1 MARLVDLGAPYGTVE
16 FPDDYSDEQIVAE
29 YDGLED
35 ARKRAAD
42 RARMQTVRQVEINEA
57 AQESRIPERIA
68 LGLDASVGAAPI
80 AAGNVLRSLVP
91 TRADIEAS
99 GQRAPAGFTDEELQP
114 GVGGFPVNLGLNA
127 PTLRYFGR
135 QLVDS
140 GLRRQRAAREE
151 AEQLGGG
158 VSGAIAGSLAETAG
172 VSAQTLP
179 FAAFGMGPVAVAA
192 GLQQYGLTK
201 EQFKE
206 QLQQRNPNLSDDEAY
221 RIADGPAAITGLATG
236 ALTRAFGGV
245 ERLVNRIVSGQLRV
259 GGVKQLL
266 REANLAGG
274 RELPEEYF
282 DQLAQGFTEKAYIN
296 PDKPVSEI
304 FNEAAM
310 GGLAG
315 YALGVGTGAAVQAPL
330 AVASQVEEAARES
343 RVRRESREQSRE
355 RIRRVIAQRE
365 REANASQVG
374 TQPPPTGQEEAVRQE
389 ADESVRVRLPQ
400 ESRVATV
407 PGTEVANVIP
417 TATTVVTPPATQT
430 TQTVPPGNVVAT
442 PAIPTGPVAAIPA
455 PAATTAVVGIEE
467 APRSPGR
474 ALVEQAIADVAARW
488 QNAPEIVVVEDVG
501 QLPAEVRADAPMG
514 LNLEST
520 PGVTDR
526 AGRVWLVAGNI
537 TDPAHAT
544 RVIMEEAVG
553 HLGVE
558 SALGDNFAGFMQEVA
573 ERHAATPL
581 GQQVRSAYG
590 NDPVTVG
597 REIVAKLAQEP
608 SADSTLWQR
617 IVAAV
622 RGWVRQVFSIDV
634 SDNDL
639 RVLLSRARRVV
650 ETGPAR
656 SFAAQPAARF
666 AAQDSPSASTA
677 FFPARGKVI
686 AATSNPGL
694 TPSQI
699 QEAEDLAAV
708 QSSMVTQG
716 MIGWLM
722 GTPADAVERR
732 AHGIL
737 DYLLDRAYLS
747 PTPRLLSSFPEG
759 TTEEERTKELAGS
772 LQLAHHAVDRSVANK
787 IYADIDVLQ
796 GLINDAVAK
805 IGKLTQAQHRA
816 NYLTAL
822 FNSLTSRHR
831 QYIADLTAAG
841 PASANLEAQWRAALN
856 RAQER
861 LNEQDASPTAL
872 RNGLSAIAR
881 TIPEA
886 LLNAPGTTNQTV
898 IDWVVQ
904 NGALFNVVG
913 QATRDWMTIDD
924 GTGTPALQT
933 YAQLI
938 PDLQTLK
945 DILNNE
951 AAVASDINAF
961 ETWFRNNA
969 ATGNVSS
976 KEYAEKYFKFRTG
989 RDRAL
994 KIVAASEKEIDR
1006 LDERIRANIM
1016 ARDRLDT
1023 MMSDPGYR
1031 EAVREAAAK
1040 ADIVI
1045 RALYDPNDANAPAVG
1060 LINRDRIAGKW
1071 TLRGPLTGVDFVV
1084 DLHPTTGQEAEN
1096 RTNLSAWMS
1105 EARAWATGNTDSNPL
1120 LADEYNRL
1128 AEYIERHLMSPSL
1141 DPKAGFTM
1149 TRVRIPF
1156 TNVRASVDPF
1166 DWITA
1171 GAGGI
1176 GYPIHTI
1183 RDVIERIG
1191 GRTVREA
1198 FRDAA
1203 MLDTVMR
1210 KLEAI
1215 EANPEFGRAAQTQAI
1230 LKAMASHGWD
1240 SEQSQRW
1247 DEEIAEPVFA
1257 SGQNKLSPIY
1267 EVGDVVVGSDAKL
1280 TREDVAA
1287 IRLMK
1292 QHGDAIIAVA
1302 PHSIQDKLA
1311 ELGISRRAI
1320 GNGRY
1325 TSHRIQ
1331 AHWAKKF
1338 VDDWNSVPDDAAKAR
1353 LLISQEAF
1361 RRVVLGYLAEF
1372 NPEFGK
1378 MDPASRDKSPL
1389 FLIYRRLADTEK
1401 SGVEKF
1407 RTWDEVITFIADEMV
1422 QRGVSPDFATA
1433 QATARTTLF
1442 SEIKEFILHYE
1453 NDVLNYTNKDIYGG
1467 VPPAVVSAV
1476 GTRNAFTTPRGRL
1489 RAPSTFYSY
1498 STASEARHRHHLGNL
1513 RSLLNLKVLQS
1524 MAEATA
1530 SMEAKKAEMEER
1542 INQLS
1547 RGGMSKGA
1555 ARKQVQKE
1563 SVAERAL
1570 GNIRYDYRELLTA
1583 LQAVEQAAKEVR
1595 RYELASTDHYQHAG
1609 VVAANNVFSSV
1620 KSSLLSSLQALT
1632 TNFWSGGI
1640 LGPALVHWQAGQ
1652 WGRAM
1657 GDVVLQPAL
1666 MTKAL
1671 MKRVSALVADN
1682 PVMAGLL
1689 KKHAPLWDEIA
1700 EAVMKAAADWRRIQH
1715 IAQSSGMVT
1724 PYNLRKV
1731 LDNMAALKRSG
1742 GRVVHDDPHRVAEW
1756 VNAALSLPGVRHVTE
1771 GGKAI
1776 FPRVF
1781 DNAINYMLVINFD
1794 RETEFLKNVGWAAF
1808 KARETAAAGTGTDWK
1823 DLTNPANVL
1832 KPGDLGFK
1840 TNKAL
1845 EVYQQLFIPLGSL
1858 DTVLLDYYERTQGM
1872 TEEQREDE
1880 PLLNPDDH
1888 AALAL
1893 QYAAKSNVSTETN
1906 RPYSMK
1912 GKGSDG
1918 VWRNVVGT
1926 FMGWAINMMH
1936 QLSKGMQTH
1945 SKDPKAPA
1953 IWNAMIGLT
1962 TIIVLMAAVG
1972 AWNWEV
1978 GDELSELFYGVSS
1991 ARVQLGNIQ
2000 GIGDWHTS
2008 LLYLM
2013 QAIVNTLPMIGSSIG
2028 GLFGVAYTGRGNP
2041 FDMTSLSPHIGFV
2054 AGIYNTVRRIKQTGD
2069 ATLPLFD
2076 FTRQWIPMSKIFIN
2090 PMPGIRGLVDQQ
2102 NAVRS
2107 MNASAP
2113 PGTEIKWG
2121 KRGGGD
2127 ARYGPANDEIQK
2139 LIASAYEAAAHG
2151 GEISDVQARM
2161 SAAVAAYVAAGR
2173 SQPDAVKALS
2183 SALSAKEPIRVLT
2196 GREMT
2201 PEEERRWVARMTTG
2215 QKADYDRATA
2225 AWRILGAVTGKDLN
2239 MVTTKGQGVGG
2250 GGGRIP
2256 SRAIDLGGGP
2266 LRAAS
2271 LAGTI
2276 GTGGTLPGGFGP
2288 RRRGIRRRGL
2298 RPTRRRRFGGPK
2310 SRRRLGPRIG
2320 GRTTRRRIGTRRRRR
2335 YALA

>member
-1 MARLVDLGAPYGTVE
+1 MARQVDLGAPYGVVA
-16 FPDDYSDEQIVAE
+16 FPDDFSDERIVAE
-29 YDGLED
+29 YDGLEE
-35 ARKRAAD
+35 ARKRAAN
-42 RARMQTVRQVEINEA
+42 RARMQTVRQMEINEA

-99 GQRAPAGFTDEELQP
+99 GQRAPSGFTDEELQP

-135 QLVDS
+135 QLVDA

-179 FAAFGMGPVAVAA
+179 FAAFGMGPVAIAA

-245 ERLVNRIVSGQLRV
+245 ERLVNRIVSGQLKV

-315 YALGVGTGAAVQAPL
+315 YALGIGTGAAVQAPL
-330 AVASQVEEAARES
+330 AVASRVEDAAQES

-374 TQPPPTGQEEAVRQE
+374 TQPPPPGQEEAVRQE
-389 ADESVRVRLPQ
+389 ADESVRLRL
-400 ESRVATV
+400 ATPGGLGSV

-417 TATTVVTPPATQT
+417 TTATVVTPPATQT
-430 TQTVPPGNVVAT
+430 TQTVPPGDALGT
-442 PAIPTGPVAAIPA
+442 LAIPTSPVAAIPA

-474 ALVEQAIADVAARW
+474 ALVEQVIADVAARW
-488 QNAPEIVVVEDVG
+488 QNAPEIVVVEDIG
-501 QLPAEVRADAPMG
+501 QLPAEVRADAPVG
-514 LNLEST
+514 LNLESS

-558 SALGDNFAGFMQEVA
+558 SALGDSFAGFMSSVA
-573 ERHAATPL
+573 TRHAATAL
-581 GQQVRSAYG
+581 GQQVRATYG

-608 SADSTLWQR
+608 SVDPTLWQR
-617 IVAAV
+617 IVATV
-622 RGWVRQVFSIDV
+622 RGWVRQVFNIDV

-639 RVLLSRARRVV
+639 RILLSRARRVV
-650 ETGPAR
+650 ETVPAR
-656 SFAAQPAARF
+656 PFVAQPTARF
-666 AAQDSPSASTA
+666 AAPDSASTA
-677 FFPARGKVI
+677 FFPTRGAVI

-747 PTPRLLSSFPEG
+747 PTPRPLSSFPEG
-759 TTEEERTKELAGS
+759 TTEEQRTKELAGS

-787 IYADIDVLQ
+787 MYADIDVLQ

-805 IGKLTQAQHRA
+805 IGKLTQAQHKA

-841 PASANLEAQWRAALN
+841 PASANVEAQWRAALN

-904 NGALFNVVG
+904 QGALFNVVG

-945 DILNNE
+945 DLLNNE

-961 ETWFRNNA
+961 ESWFRNNA
-969 ATGNVSS
+969 NSAKVSS

-1045 RALYDPNDANAPAVG
+1045 RALYGPDDQPTG
-1060 LINRDRIAGKW
+1060 LINRDRAVGAWILK
-1071 TLRGPLTGVDFVV
+1071 GPLSGADYVV
-1084 DLHPTTGQEAEN
+1084 DLYPTTGQEVTN
-1096 RTNLSAWMS
+1096 RQNLEAFVT
-1105 EARAWATGNTDSNPL
+1105 EARAWAVGHTDSNPL

-1128 AEYIERHLMSPSL
+1128 SDYIERHLMSPSL
-1141 DPKAGFTM
+1141 DPKEGFTI

-1156 TNVRASVDPF
+1156 TNVRISIDPF
-1166 DWITA
+1166 DGITA
-1171 GAGGI
+1171 ATGAI
-1176 GYPIHTI
+1176 GYSFQTI

-1191 GRTVREA
+1191 GRTVRQA
-1198 FRDAA
+1198 FTDAGT
-1203 MLDTVMR
+1203 LDTVMR
-1210 KLEAI
+1210 KVEAI
-1215 EANPEFGRAAQTQAI
+1215 EAHPEYGRAAQVEAV
-1230 LKAMASHGWD
+1230 LKALSSHGW
-1240 SEQSQRW
+1240 SPEQSQRW
-1247 DEEIAEPVFA
+1247 DEQVAEPVIA
-1257 SGQNKLSPIY
+1257 SGQNKLSPVY
-1267 EVGDVVVGSDAKL
+1267 EAGDIVVGSDVRL
-1280 TREDVAA
+1280 TAADIAA

-1302 PHSIQDKLA
+1302 PHSIQDRLA
-1311 ELGISRRAI
+1311 DLGISRRAI

-1325 TSHRIQ
+1325 TSHRIAAQ
-1331 AHWAKKF
+1331 WTKQF
-1338 VDDWNSVPDDAAKAR
+1338 VDAWNEAADDAAKAR
-1353 LLISQEAF
+1353 LLIPENAF
-1361 RRVVLGYLAEF
+1361 RQVVLGYLAEF
-1372 NPEFGK
+1372 NPEFSK
-1378 MDPASRDKSPL
+1378 MNPASRDKSPL
-1389 FLIYRRLADTEK
+1389 FLLYRRLADTEK
-1401 SGVEKF
+1401 SGVQKF
-1407 RTWDEVITFIADEMV
+1407 RTWDEVIAFLAAEMV
-1422 QRGVSPDFATA
+1422 QRGISPDFATA
-1433 QATARTTLF
+1433 QQAAQTTLF
-1442 SEIKEFILHYE
+1442 TEIKGFIKDFE
-1453 NDVLNYTNKDIYGG
+1453 DGVLGYQNKDIWGG
-1467 VPPAVVSAV
+1467 VPPAVVQAI
-1476 GTRNAFTTPRGRL
+1476 GTRNAFTTPRRGL
-1489 RAPSTFYSY
+1489 VAPSAFYSY
-1498 STASEARHRHHLGNL
+1498 STASEARYRHHLGNL
-1513 RSLLNLKVLQS
+1513 RSLLNLKLLQS
-1524 MAEATA
+1524 MSEATA
-1530 SMEAKKAEMEER
+1530 AMEVKKVQMTDR
-1542 INQLS
+1542 IKELS
-1547 RGGMSKGA
+1547 FTVGRAA
-1555 ARKQVQKE
+1555 ARRQVQKE
-1563 SVAERAL
+1563 SAAEREL

-1583 LQAVEQAAKEVR
+1583 LQVIEQAVKNVR
-1595 RYELASTDHYQHAG
+1595 RFELAESDHYQHAG
-1609 VVAANNVFSSV
+1609 VAAVNNFFSTI
-1620 KSSLLSSLQALT
+1620 KSSLLSSTQAMT
-1632 TNFWSGGI
+1632 TNFFSGAM
-1640 LGPALVHWQAGQ
+1640 LGPALAHWQAGRF
-1652 WGRAM
+1652 GRAV
-1657 GDVVLQPAL
+1657 GDVVLQPAMWKTVML
-1666 MTKAL
+1666 
-1671 MKRVSALVADN
+1671 RVAAMVEGN
-1682 PVMAGLL
+1682 PMMSRLL
-1689 KKHAPLWDEIA
+1689 RTHAPLWDDLA
-1700 EAVMKAAADWRRIQH
+1700 ESVIKASADWRRVRQ
-1715 IAQSSGMVT
+1715 IAQSSGMVN

-1731 LDNMAALKRSG
+1731 LSNMAALKRSG
-1742 GRVVHDDPHRVAEW
+1742 GRLIHDDQHRFAEL
-1756 VNAALSLPGVRHVTE
+1756 VNAALALPGVRHVTE
-1771 GGKAI
+1771 GLKATT
-1776 FPRVF
+1776 PRVL
-1781 DNAINYMLVINFD
+1781 DNAINYMMVVAWD
-1794 RETEFLKNVGWAAF
+1794 REVEFLKHVGWAAF
-1808 KARETAAAGTGTDWK
+1808 KARETAAAGTGRDWK
-1823 DLTNPANVL
+1823 DITDPVNVL
-1832 KPGDLGFK
+1832 KPGDLGLRN
-1840 TNKAL
+1840 NKAL
-1845 EVYQQLFIPLGSL
+1845 EWYQQLFVPLGSL
-1858 DTVLLDYYERTQGM
+1858 DSVLLDYYERTQGM

-1880 PLLNPDDH
+1880 PLLSPDDH

-1926 FMGWAINMMH
+1926 FMGWGINMMH
-1936 QLSKGMQTH
+1936 QLSKGLQTH
-1945 SKDPKAPA
+1945 SKDPQFPA
-1953 IWNAMIGLT
+1953 IASSMIGLA
-1962 TIIVLMAAVG
+1962 TIVVLMAAVG
-1972 AWNWEV
+1972 AWNWEF
-1978 GDELSELFYGVSS
+1978 GDELTKKLYDVSS
-1991 ARVQLGNIQ
+1991 ARVQPGNVQ
-2000 GIGDWHTS
+2000 DWNTA
-2008 LLYLM
+2008 LLYFA
-2013 QAIVNTLPMIGSSIG
+2013 QAIVNTVPMIGSSIG
-2028 GLFGVAYTGRGNP
+2028 GMMGVAYTGRGNP

-2054 AGIYNTVRRIKQTGD
+2054 AGIYNTARRVAQTGD
-2069 ATLPLFD
+2069 ATLPLLD
-2076 FTRQWIPMSKIFIN
+2076 FSRQWVPMSKIVLNRLPIVR
-2090 PMPGIRGLVDQQ
+2090 GIVDQQ

-2107 MNASAP
+2107 LNASAP

-2127 ARYGPANDEIQK
+2127 ARYGPANDEVMK
-2139 LIASAYEAAAHG
+2139 LISSAYEAAAHG
-2151 GEISDVQARM
+2151 GEIADVQARM
-2161 SAAVAAYVAAGR
+2161 SEAVAAYVAAGR

-2201 PEEERRWVARMTTG
+2201 PEEERRWVARMTPS

-2239 MVTTKGQGVGG
+2239 MVTTKGQGGGG

-2256 SRAIDLGGGP
+2256 SRAIGLDGAP

-2276 GTGGTLPGGFGP
+2276 GTGGALPRGFGP
-2288 RRRGIRRRGL
+2288 VRRGIRRRGL

-2320 GRTTRRRIGTRRRRR
+2320 GRTARRRIGTRRRRS